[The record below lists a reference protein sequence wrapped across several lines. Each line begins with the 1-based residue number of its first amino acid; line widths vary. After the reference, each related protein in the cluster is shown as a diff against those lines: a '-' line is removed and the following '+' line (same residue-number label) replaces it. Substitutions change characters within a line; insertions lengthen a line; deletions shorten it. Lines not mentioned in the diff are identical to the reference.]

1 MHPPQ
6 PSATLPHRGTRYR
19 RVGLE
24 RVRDRLGRGVRGGA
38 TRWLRPA
45 GAALLGVAVGVGV
58 ALALQGPPDPPPA
71 GSARVATAPLRR
83 SARPP
88 PCPPVRSLRPPR
100 RRPLRPTGCC
110 WRGRRDGC
118 RGGWPDGSGGCA
130 GCGRSRWSGADCWGL
145 PGRSTPGAA
154 GGPPATR
161 HHRAPGDDR
170 VRPGHLSGPAARLGQ
185 RRLRPAASRGGP
197 AGSDLGP
204 AAPPGAGGQA
214 PGRSRSRAGRDQAV
228 ADHRRGGRRRPG
240 RCGRGRGHHGRSQG
254 GRDHPGPVPAAR
266 LPRRP
271 GRGRRRGTSHPA
283 GAAPGPAAGTRG

>member
-1 MHPPQ
+1 M
-6 PSATLPHRGTRYR
+6 
-19 RVGLE
+19 E

-71 GSARVATAPLRR
+71 GSAPVATRAPE
-83 SARPP
+83 A
-88 PCPPVRSLRPPR
+88 VRAAAPM
-100 RRPLRPTGCC
+100 PTGPVAAAPATSAAPADRVLLA
-110 WRGRRDGC
+110 WTPGRLPGGLAGRVGRVRGVRAVTVV
-118 RGGWPDGSGGCA
+118 RGGLLGLAGSVDA
-130 GCGRSRWSGADCWGL
+130 EGRPVDRPR
-145 PGRSTPGAA
+145 PGTTV
-154 GGPPATR
+154 PA
-161 HHRAPGDDR
+161 GDDR

-214 PGRSRSRAGRDQAV
+214 PGRSRSRAGRDQAL

-283 GAAPGPAAGTRG
+283 GAAPGPAARPRRDAVLPGR